1 MSDTTPNGLSRRSFV
16 KQGTAGL
23 AATAAAANLGF
34 LSSSAFAQAGD
45 KTLGLGIIG
54 CGGRGTGALGN
65 CLKAAE
71 ELGLKVKLVAVAD
84 IAEDRTTRTK
94 KAIEKA
100 WGPKGGYG
108 VTDETTFV
116 GMDSYKKLC
125 AHPDVDIVVQTT
137 PPGLRYL
144 TLREA
149 VNNGKHSFVEK
160 PVCVDSDTYQ
170 HVIASGDIAKKNG
183 LAIVTGT
190 QYRRENSYADA
201 IKQLQDGVIGDI
213 TASYQY
219 YCSSTQWHLGDGDG
233 KWDEMTYQMRNW
245 PYFPWL
251 SGDLI
256 AEQSIHNIDAI
267 NWSMGGPPIKAYASG
282 GRIDRTEPEY
292 GTIYDHFS
300 VHFEYENG
308 VQSSFMGRH
317 YKGSTNKVSNRWI
330 GTKGTMDL
338 RPNPGR
344 TSWIARG
351 HDGKTVLARNTGRDG
366 NNQPYVE
373 EHKALLAGI
382 TSNAPIMEIQG
393 VADSSLTCILGRE
406 SAYSGKELDFDF
418 LAGKGGFCKSQLRP
432 KGIDDGPKA
441 GPVQLPYP
449 DVRRPGKYKIEGL
462 GEYDQWKREN
472 A

>member
-1 MSDTTPNGLSRRSFV
+1 MSESNQNQITRRSFV

-23 AATAAAANLGF
+23 AATAAAANLGL
-34 LSSSAFAQAGD
+34 LSSHAFAQSGD
-45 KTLGLGIIG
+45 KTLGLGIVG

-71 ELGLKVKLVAVAD
+71 ELGLKVKLVAVGDVA
-84 IAEDRTTRTK
+84 ADRTERTK
-94 KAIEKA
+94 KAIETS
-100 WGPKGGYG
+100 WGAKGGYG
-108 VTDETTFV
+108 VTDESTFV
-116 GMDSYKKLC
+116 GMDAYKKVC

-149 VNNGKHSFVEK
+149 VKNGKHSFVEK
-160 PVCVDSDTYQ
+160 PVCVDSDTYR
-170 HVIASGDIAKKNG
+170 HVIASGEIAKKNG

-201 IKQLQDGVIGDI
+201 IKQLQDGVIGEI

-219 YCSSTQWHLGDGDG
+219 YCSSTQWHLGDGG
-233 KWDEMTYQMRNW
+233 ENKWDPMTYQMRNW
-245 PYFPWL
+245 PYFTWL

-267 NWSMGGPPIKAYASG
+267 NWSMGGAPKKAYASG
-282 GRIDRTEPEY
+282 GRIDRTQPEY
-292 GTIYDHFS
+292 GNIYDHFS
-300 VHFEYENG
+300 VHFEWENG
-308 VQSSFMGRH
+308 VQSAFMGRH

-351 HDGKTVLARNTGRDG
+351 HDGQTVLARNTGRDG

-373 EHKALLAGI
+373 EHKALLDGI
-382 TSNAPIMEIQG
+382 VKSSPVMEIQE

-406 SAYSGKELDFDF
+406 SAYSGKELEFSF
-418 LAGKGGFCKSQLRP
+418 LANDAKHKLRP
-432 KGIDDGPKA
+432 EGIDEGPKA
-441 GPVQLPYP
+441 GPVELPFP
-449 DVRRPGKYKIEGL
+449 DVRKPGKYKIV
-462 GEYDQWKREN
+462 
-472 A
+472 

>member
-1 MSDTTPNGLSRRSFV
+1 MTESDPTHHLTRRSFV
-16 KQGTAGL
+16 KHGAAGL
-23 AATAAAANLGF
+23 AASAAAANLSLLG
-34 LSSSAFAQAGD
+34 STAYAQAGN
-45 KTLGLGIIG
+45 KPMRLGIVG
-54 CGGRGTGALGN
+54 CGGRGTGAVNNSLR
-65 CLKAAE
+65 AAE
-71 ELGLKVKLVAVAD
+71 ILGLPMQLVAVAD
-84 IAEDRTTRTK
+84 IAPDRTERTK
-94 KAIEKA
+94 KAVERS
-100 WGPKGGYG
+100 WGPKGRYA
-108 VTDETTFV
+108 VTEDKTFV
-116 GMDSYKKLC
+116 GMDAYKKLC
-125 AHPDVDIVVQTT
+125 AHPDVDIVIQTT

-160 PVCVDSDTYQ
+160 PVCVDSDTYR

-190 QYRRENSYADA
+190 QYRRENSYNDA
-201 IKQLQDGVIGDI
+201 INHLNDGVIGDV

-219 YCSSTQWHLGDGDG
+219 YCAGTQWHLGDGNG
-233 KWDEMTYQMRNW
+233 QWDPMYYQMRNW

-267 NWSMGGPPIKAYASG
+267 NWSMGGPPVSAYASG
-282 GRIDRTEPEY
+282 GRIGRTQPEY

-300 VHFEYENG
+300 VHFEWANG
-308 VQSSFMGRH
+308 VRSAFMGRH

-338 RPNPGR
+338 IPNPGR
-344 TSWIARG
+344 TSWLAKS
-351 HDGKTVLARNTGRDG
+351 HDGKLLARNTGRQD

-382 TSNAPIMEIQG
+382 TTNEPVMEIQE

-406 SAYSGKELDFDF
+406 SAYSGRELDFAF
-418 LAGKGGFCKSQLRP
+418 LADHAKLKLRP
-432 KGIDDGPKA
+432 DRVDTDLKPGPA
-441 GPVQLPYP
+441 DLPYP
-449 DVRRPGKYKIEGL
+449 DVRVPGSYEVEGYK
-462 GEYDQWKREN
+462 EYLKWKREQN
-472 A
+472 QA